1 MRRTVGWSS
10 MTRMLGPLRTSG
22 RLTVTAKRSVG
33 RTNQGSEY
41 YTRLRLPVMV
51 MQVTF
56 GRSPEF
62 RLPRQLLGFRSTLS
76 AILEPSA
83 ALIVLGA
90 G

>member
-22 RLTVTAKRSVG
+22 RLTVPAKRSGG

-41 YTRLRLPVMV
+41 YTRLSLPVMV

-56 GRSPEF
+56 SLPEV
-62 RLPRQLLGFRSTLS
+62 RRPAQLLGFGSTLS